1 MARYTELFSEW
12 LEEGGQLPALFSE
25 IEGFGDLFTA
35 TYCDREIG
43 FETPVLFEIK
53 LNAYADLHI
62 PEYKERIDLL
72 VEAIAQAG
80 NPSKTRTRSGDE
92 TNTRT
97 GAEDVTY
104 SGSET
109 NAQNGTNTMQRGAQ
123 KDTTTE
129 YPYSTINPTDNL
141 QPSNVVDRDTYTDTD
156 SVDMSNTRSFT
167 NRKDTRNYDNVK
179 DVRVYNDVKDME
191 TGYTPDE
198 LLRYINELHTK
209 VYNVKKE
216 LLREFEPLFMQI
228 YA

>member
-72 VEAIAQAG
+72 EEAIAQAG
-80 NPSKTRTRSGDE
+80 KTTKTRTRSGNE

-123 KDTTTE
+123 KDTTIE
-129 YPYSTINPTDNL
+129 YPYSAINSTDNL
-141 QPSNVVDRDTYTDTD
+141 QPSNVVDRDTYTDSD

-179 DVRVYNDVKDME
+179 DERVYNDVKDTE